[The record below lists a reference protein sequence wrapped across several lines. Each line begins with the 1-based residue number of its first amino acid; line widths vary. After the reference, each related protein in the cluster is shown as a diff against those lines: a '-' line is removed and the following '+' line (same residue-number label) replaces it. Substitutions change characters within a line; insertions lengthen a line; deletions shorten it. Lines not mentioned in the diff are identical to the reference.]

1 MLTMHSVYKQQ
12 PCNASFYIPFHDPG
26 VHYCQKYASA
36 SHQVPA
42 NQKSIQLFCSETTQ
56 IVTNTVLKEGLIMGR
71 NLLRHASLSLYNH
84 FDTHETQHHDTI
96 FNNSIDI
103 RIV

>member
-1 MLTMHSVYKQQ
+1 MHLFIFHSMFPVFIIVRSMHQQ
-12 PCNASFYIPFHDPG
+12 VTKCLQIRRGYNY
-26 VHYCQKYASA
+26 
-36 SHQVPA
+36 
-42 NQKSIQLFCSETTQ
+42 FCSETTQ